1 MSINLERFALRVL
14 REAAEEIR
22 LEDLEEERRR
32 NANLQAALDRHE
44 YKEREFNRL
53 VARIM
58 TADGGNSD
66 IRRALDLIDIA
77 VEREAGIP
85 IADIRGRR
93 RHPNIVQARHLAM
106 WLARQLTP
114 LSLPQIGRHW
124 DGRDHT
130 TVLHAVRTVAE
141 LEGKAAQQRDKL
153 FHRLRIEVGEIG
165 LAVH

>member
-1 MSINLERFALRVL
+1 M
-14 REAAEEIR
+14 
-22 LEDLEEERRR
+22 
-32 NANLQAALDRHE
+32 
-44 YKEREFNRL
+44 
-53 VARIM
+53 
-58 TADGGNSD
+58 
-66 IRRALDLIDIA
+66 
-77 VEREAGIP
+77 
-85 IADIRGRR
+85 
-93 RHPNIVQARHLAM
+93 AM

-153 FHRLRIEVGEIG
+153 FHRLRIEVGEVG